1 MGAGAD
7 KAGDDMVVGRTNE
20 SEKRTVLVAKG
31 SDADGYSEDYV
42 LRVAIENDRVLRDVP
57 EGVDAVHAA
66 GTVALPTGGALGT
79 LPPGNGLV
87 AVGANGVVGYVHD
100 APRDKPQEQQ
110 VHAGILGAGTT
121 ALPGVF
127 GRGAPGVVGY
137 SQDAARDVAWEAA
150 DPSAVC
156 GRATGIGVRGKG
168 DDGGVRGESENN
180 FGVEGT
186 SILAS
191 GVRGASEQAAGVFG
205 EGSPGVMG
213 NGLGNGN
220 GGMFESEK
228 GAQLRLPPRRLGPL
242 GPSVPTTPQAVLVNE
257 RQHGPKLPKNGQA
270 GEFTTL
276 DDPAGT
282 CTLWFCVSGP
292 GPGPARWAQ
301 VLLGPPFDGRA

>member
-20 SEKRTVLVAKG
+20 SEQRTILVAKG
-31 SDADGYSEDYV
+31 GDDNGYGEDFV

-57 EGVDAVHAA
+57 EGVDAMHAT
-66 GTVALPTGGALGT
+66 GTVALPTGGAIGT
-79 LPPGNGLV
+79 IPPGNGLV
-87 AVGANGVVGYVHD
+87 ATGANGTVGYVHD

-110 VHAGILGAGTT
+110 AHAGVLGVGT
-121 ALPGVF
+121 AASPGVF

-137 SQDAARDVAWEAA
+137 SQDAARDTAWEAE

-180 FGVEGT
+180 FGVEGK
-186 SILAS
+186 SVLGS
-191 GVRGASEQAAGVFG
+191 GVRGASEQSAGVYG
-205 EGSPGVMG
+205 EGSPGVFG
-213 NGLGNGN
+213 FAAGTGN

-228 GAQLRLPPRRLGPL
+228 GAQLRLPPRKTSRLGPA
-242 GPSVPTTPQAVLVNE
+242 VPTTPDAVVVSEL
-257 RQHGPKLPKNGQA
+257 RRGPGLPKYGHA

-276 DDPAGT
+276 EDPSGK
-282 CTLWFCVSGP
+282 CTLWFCVSDP
-292 GPGPARWAQ
+292 GQGPARWAQ
-301 VLLGPPFDGRA
+301 VLLGPTFDGRV

>member
-7 KAGDDMVVGRTNE
+7 NAGDDMVVGRTNE
-20 SEKRTVLVAKG
+20 SEERTVLVAKG
-31 SDADGYSEDYV
+31 SDEDGYSEDYV

-57 EGVDAVHAA
+57 EGVDAVHAT
-66 GTVALPTGGALGT
+66 GTVALPTGEALGT

-87 AVGANGVVGYVHD
+87 AVGANGVVGY
-100 APRDKPQEQQ
+100 
-110 VHAGILGAGTT
+110 
-121 ALPGVF
+121 
-127 GRGAPGVVGY
+127 
-137 SQDAARDVAWEAA
+137 SQDAARDAAWEAA

-180 FGVEGT
+180 FGVEGAST
-186 SILAS
+186 LAS
-191 GVRGASEQAAGVFG
+191 GVRGTSEQAAGVFG

-213 NGLGNGN
+213 NGPGNGN
-220 GGMFESEK
+220 GGVFESEK

-242 GPSVPTTPQAVLVNE
+242 GPTAPTTPQAVIVND
-257 RQHGPKLPKNGQA
+257 RRHGPGLPKNGQA

-292 GPGPARWAQ
+292 APGPGRWAK
-301 VLLGPPFDGRA
+301 VLLGPAFDGRA